1 MKRARILLVAGAALL
16 LAGCAETRSARFGL
30 LAGDEPLVTLVVSE
44 DLQVVSRECLD
55 PSGTRRLL
63 GCRSSRVVVLPG
75 GAEVKVIRIVRYTDA
90 LPSELALEIDVHEL
104 CHAVAAA
111 QGIEDPC
118 HRGNDGVIQAAG
130 SAPRVWGAHSR

>member
-1 MKRARILLVAGAALL
+1 MKRACILLVAGAALL

-30 LAGDEPLVTLVVSE
+30 LAPDEPLVTLVVSE
-44 DLQVVSRECLD
+44 DRQVINRECLD

-63 GCRSSRVVVLPG
+63 GCQSLRVVVLPG
-75 GAEVKVIRIVRYTDA
+75 GVEVKAIKIVRYTDS

-104 CHAVAAA
+104 CHAMATV

-118 HRGNDGVIQAAG
+118 HRGNDGIIRAAA
-130 SAPRVWGAHSR
+130 SAPRAWGAYSR